1 MGPATPY
8 SQTLRLAAD
17 VLGGRAHLAACL
29 RVSRRALD
37 AWIAGDKTP
46 PLHVFLAA
54 LDVVADGP
62 FAEERALARVPA
74 AHG

>member
-1 MGPATPY
+1 MGRRTPY

-17 VLGGRAHLAACL
+17 VLGSRAHLAACL
-29 RVSRRALD
+29 RVPRRALD
-37 AWIAGDKTP
+37 AWIAGDTRP

-62 FAEERALARVPA
+62 YAEERALARVPA
-74 AHG
+74 AHS